1 MKNNHE
7 KRKNQKSKTKIKS
20 KIANLPLMPV
30 VEEEGAMG
38 RCPSRPN

>member
-1 MKNNHE
+1 MRKE
-7 KRKNQKSKTKIKS
+7 KIENRKPKTKIKS

-30 VEEEGAMG
+30 VEVEGAMG